1 MQLCLYFTSD
11 NIIFRKGE
19 NKSVD
24 WLCFA
29 LFCHFANC
37 MQKEQTKL
45 KNNNINLRVFLALE
59 VVKS

>member
-1 MQLCLYFTSD
+1 MEKIKVWTS
-11 NIIFRKGE
+11 
-19 NKSVD
+19 
-24 WLCFA
+24 LLA

-45 KNNNINLRVFLALE
+45 KKNKIIISGVFLAHNEAE